1 MTNKREYALDMISA
15 AMAIIVQTQ
24 DIELSAEIIADAG
37 DKYGRRLVEDLL
49 GELCIGVNPGLGSSL
64 AKDIL
69 IKRAM
74 LSMIRPLP
82 LTWMNTRN

>member
-24 DIELSAEIIADAG
+24 DIEMSAEIIADAG

-49 GELCIGVNPGLGSSL
+49 AELCIGDNPAMGTSL

-74 LSMIRPLP
+74 LSMLRPLP
-82 LTWMNTRN
+82 LTWMKTRN